1 MKTSLRYLLLVGV
14 LAGAAAVVIPWAW
27 RVAFPTP
34 EEVGVE
40 PPRTVSGEDIGEVN
54 EYLADTLAALGVSAE
69 MVVSSEEEARELEG
83 EAWTFTRTTVDLPRP
98 LHEEELRRTF
108 EAWPEGSEAFLTQL
122 DELTWSLRVYL
133 GKRPVQQL
141 VLRLPLDPAP
151 AVNPDEPPGLAVVLV
166 GVGARDEGVE
176 EVLAA
181 PHPLT
186 VAVLPYRSHSLRY
199 ATDAARAA
207 KEVAVHL
214 QFDEQTATPQPA
226 GMALPPLLN
235 LAMELVPFAT
245 KLGEDLD
252 AVPYASGAV
261 LASDSP
267 TTADFERMEMTAE
280 ALDVRGLYLLDLLPV
295 HRGVALQVAQRQGLR
310 AASCAASVGADA
322 TPEERELAL
331 LRARNLAVLRG
342 SALLVVHPHAEG
354 LAWLRPFIEQRR
366 DEGYRLAFA
375 SELFATIPPSP

>member
-1 MKTSLRYLLLVGV
+1 MKKSLRYLLLAGA
-14 LAGAAAVVIPWAW
+14 LAGAAVVVIPWAW
-27 RVAFPTP
+27 HAAFPTP

-40 PPRTVSGEDIGEVN
+40 PPRTVSSEDIGEVN
-54 EYLADTLAALGVSAE
+54 ESLADTLAALGVSAE
-69 MVVSSEEEARELEG
+69 MVVSSEEEQRELEG

-98 LHEEELRRTF
+98 LHEDELRRSF
-108 EAWPEGSEAFLTQL
+108 EAWPEGTEAFLTQL

-133 GKRPVQQL
+133 GKRPIHQL
-141 VLRLPLDPAP
+141 VLRLPLDPDP
-151 AVNPDEPPGLAVVLV
+151 VVDPDAPPGLAVVIV
-166 GVGARDEGVE
+166 GVGARDESVE

-214 QFDEQTATPQPA
+214 QFDGQTAAPEPV

-235 LAMELVPFAT
+235 LAMELVPFVT
-245 KLGEDLD
+245 RLGEDLD

-261 LASDSP
+261 LASNSP
-267 TTADFERMEMTAE
+267 TTADFERMEMAAD
-280 ALDVRGLYLLDLLPV
+280 ALHTRGLYLLDMLPV
-295 HRGVALQVAQRQGLR
+295 HRGVALQVAQRHGLR
-310 AASCAASVGADA
+310 AASCAASVEAQA
-322 TPEERELAL
+322 TVEEREQAL
-331 LRARNLAVLRG
+331 LQARNLAVLRG
-342 SALLVVHPHAEG
+342 SALLVVHPGEG
-354 LAWLRPFIEQRR
+354 GLSWLTPFIAERR

-375 SELFATIPPSP
+375 SELFAAP